1 MQGGGSKGGSAKTPS
16 AGQLAAGQNAY
27 SVYDSLLQ
35 QQANMVNQTTPWGTV
50 TYTPTA
56 YETVRLPWGK
66 NESDTKTVASAWQAN
81 TQLTPEAQGLLN
93 SYMSGLTGLANS
105 AEAQRG
111 RVEGMLSS
119 PWQMPGQAPT
129 VADLPAMYNGNF
141 SGLPGLTDRGN
152 MPMVD
157 EGSRDNM
164 LKALM
169 ALQDPQIAQD
179 RSALATRLANQ
190 GVTAGSQAYTSA
202 MRDLEDQVARNRL
215 SAVTTA
221 ADQARA
227 DATFNLASRG
237 QADQYDLA
245 RRGLLFGEEAQ
256 KQAMSDSRRANEW
269 NIADAA
275 RGRQINES
283 LMQRQVPLSEYMSL
297 VQALTGGTQSPTSS
311 LAPVP
316 QTQIQVPNY
325 VQAAGLSGQD
335 ALARSQLGIGQ
346 MNSLL
351 GGLFGLG
358 GALGAASILA
368 PAASDRRVKRDI
380 RRVGS
385 WRGLPLYAFK
395 YLWSDENTLGVM
407 ADEVELVSP
416 AAVTRVG
423 GIAMV
428 NYAEA
433 GL

>member
-1 MQGGGSKGGSAKTPS
+1 
-16 AGQLAAGQNAY
+16 
-27 SVYDSLLQ
+27 
-35 QQANMVNQTTPWGTV
+35 MVNQTTPWGTV

-81 TQLTPEAQGLLN
+81 TQLTPEAQGLFN

-111 RVEGMLSS
+111 RVESMIST
-119 PWQMPGQAPT
+119 PWQLPGQAPT
-129 VADLPAMYNGNF
+129 AADLPAMYNGNW
-141 SGLPGLTDRGN
+141 SSMPALNGLSTAGLPALTDRGN
-152 MPMVD
+152 MPTVD

-169 ALQDPQIAQD
+169 AQQAPQIEQD

-202 MRDLEDQVARNRL
+202 MRDFEDQVARNRL
-215 SAVTTA
+215 GAVTTA

-227 DATFNLASRG
+227 DATFNLQSRG
-237 QADQYDLA
+237 QADQYDMA
-245 RRGLLFGEEAQ
+245 RRALLFGENQAVSNDEMARRSQLFGEEAQ
-256 KQAMSDSRRANEW
+256 KQSMSDSRRANEW

-275 RGRQINES
+275 RGRQVNES
-283 LMQRQVPLSEYMSL
+283 LMQRQVPLNEYMSL
-297 VQALTGGTQSPTSS
+297 IQALTGGTQSPTSS

-325 VQAAGLSGQD
+325 IQAAGLSGQD
-335 ALARSQLGIGQ
+335 ALARSQMGMSQ
-346 MNSLL
+346 MNNLL

-358 GALGAASILA
+358 GSLGAASILA
-368 PAASDRRVKRDI
+368 PTAFSDRRVKRDI

-385 WRGLPLYAFK
+385 WRKLPLYVFK
-395 YLWSDENTLGVM
+395 YLWSDENRLGVM
-407 ADEVELVSP
+407 ADEVESVSP
-416 AAVTRVG
+416 HAVTLVNG
-423 GIAMV
+423 VALV

-433 GL
+433 GR